1 MTFDYAHLIPV
12 VPEIAVL
19 VLASILLLVDLWL
32 KDREKGINHVIAVLG
47 LLIAIGLTGLVGGGD
62 REIVLGGTYVRDPM
76 SDLLKIAI
84 LLISLLTFVYSRDY
98 LRDRQMM
105 VGEFY
110 VLTLFAVL
118 GMMVMVSAN
127 SFLTLYLGL
136 ELLALSLYTLVA
148 FDRDSPNGAEAAM
161 KYFVLG
167 ALGSGLLLYGLSMLY
182 GATGSLE
189 LGAVAGAVA
198 LQGATNQVLVFGL
211 VFVVIG
217 IGFKFGAVPFHMWVP
232 DTYQGAP
239 NPVVL
244 FLGSAPK
251 IAAFALAFR
260 LLVDGLGA
268 LHEEWQGMLIIL
280 AIISMAVGNIVAIAQ
295 TNIKRMLAYSTI
307 SHVGFIFLGLIGGNG
322 EAYSAAMFYAIVYAL
337 MAAGGFG
344 LLVMMSR
351 EGLRGGAP
359 GGSQGHERARL
370 LAGRHDG
377 VGHVLHGRGTPDSR
391 LHGQTAGSGG
401 RHQRGPLV
409 ARPSRRL
416 FLHHRRLLLSACHQ
430 DHVLRQARNRRAP
443 GLRHRR
449 PPGPFHQWLGHSP
462 LGPLPGGPA
471 DLLPSGLRLIGFP
484 GVPAPCMARRGPGLT
499 RGRVIIGK
507 VDRTHRNYPF
517 HQSLALA

>member
-1 MTFDYAHLIPV
+1 MTFDYAQLVPV

-19 VLASILLLVDLWL
+19 VLASTLLLVDLWL
-32 KDREKGINHVIAVLG
+32 KDRDKGLNPVIAVLG
-47 LLIAIGLTGLVGGGD
+47 LLVTIGLTGLVGGGD
-62 REIVLGGTYVRDPM
+62 REIVLGGTYVRDLM
-76 SDLLKIAI
+76 SDLLKIAM
-84 LLISLLTFVYSRDY
+84 LLISLLAFVYSRDY
-98 LRDRQMM
+98 LRDRQLL
-105 VGEFY
+105 VGEYY
-110 VLTLFAVL
+110 VLSLFALL

-148 FDRDSPNGAEAAM
+148 FDRDSPDGAEAAM

-182 GATGSLE
+182 GATGTLE
-189 LGAVAGAVA
+189 LGAVAQSVA

-211 VFVVIG
+211 VFIVIG

-260 LLVDGLGA
+260 FLVDGMGP
-268 LHEEWQGMLIIL
+268 LHAEWQGMLTIL

-307 SHVGFIFLGLIGGNG
+307 SHVGFIFLGLIGGNSG
-322 EAYSAAMFYAIVYAL
+322 AYAAAMFYAVVYAL

-351 EGLRGGAP
+351 DGYEVAQLDDFKGLN
-359 GGSQGHERARL
+359 ERNSWQAAMMALVMFSMAGVPPTVGFMAKL
-370 LAGRHDG
+370 LVLEAVIG
-377 VGHVLHGRGTPDSR
+377 VGLWWLALVAVFFSIIGAFYYLRVIKIMYFDKPEATD
-391 LHGQTAGSGG
+391 
-401 RHQRGPLV
+401 PLV
-409 ARPSRRL
+409 FSDGANLALSINGL
-416 FLHHRRLLLSACHQ
+416 AILLLGLFPAILLTYC
-430 DHVLRQARNRRAP
+430 QAA
-443 GLRHRR
+443 
-449 PPGPFHQWLGHSP
+449 F
-462 LGPLPGGPA
+462 A
-471 DLLPSGLRLIGFP
+471 
-484 GVPAPCMARRGPGLT
+484 
-499 RGRVIIGK
+499 
-507 VDRTHRNYPF
+507 
-517 HQSLALA
+517 